1 MKKEDFRVGQ
11 TVYLLRIN
19 DIRRGSTI
27 EERIREAKVVSVGRK
42 YITVDFCGPMKFD
55 VTNGFREVTIYSPT
69 YNLYLS
75 KEQIFQELHRQ
86 SMEQTVIS
94 AFGWPSGIV
103 RKMSQEDLQTVLDIV
118 NKYKT

>member
-42 YITVDFCGPMKFD
+42 YITVDFCWPMKFD

-69 YNLYLS
+69 YKLYLS
-75 KEQIFQELHRQ
+75 KEQILQELHRR

-94 AFGWPSGIV
+94 AFDWSRDIV
-103 RKMSQEDLQTVLDIV
+103 KKMSQEDLQTVLDIV